1 MKKYALLASATLVL
15 AFLIG
20 RVHGHG
26 DVQPQ
31 PVDIGNL
38 ELLGD
43 EWRVTNPYVGNEEAI
58 EIGASAYN
66 QNCARCHGLQA
77 ISGGIAPD
85 LRELPSDA
93 DGDEW
98 YAMRVQNGVVRNGIT
113 YMPAFGELLGQE
125 ALWAIRAW
133 LLTVAEDA

>member
-1 MKKYALLASATLVL
+1 MKKFALLASTTLVL

-38 ELLGD
+38 EVLGD
-43 EWRVTNPYVGNEEAI
+43 EWRVTNPYAGNEEAI

-93 DGDEW
+93 EGDEW
-98 YAMRVQNGVVRNGIT
+98 YVMRVQNGVVRNGIT